1 MSFKSHYRAYQEFLT
16 LLKKFQ
22 NHCDFVLVNSDVN
35 ALQPEFESLKQWFQ
49 AHLIPLSAEDLEPAI
64 APRWQSMQTEIKREF
79 RLLTTDVIFL
89 ASSRQT
95 ATQEKRLK
103 SVSDRLKKLIDYSQA
118 ILNCYE
124 HITSANRHLDT

>member
-22 NHCDFVLVNSDVN
+22 NHCDSLLVNSDVD
-35 ALQPEFESLKQWFQ
+35 ALQPEFESLKRWFQ
-49 AHLIPLSAEDLEPAI
+49 EELIPLGAEDLEPAI
-64 APRWQSMQTEIKREF
+64 APRWQSIQTEIKREF

-95 ATQEKRLK
+95 ATQTKRLQA
-103 SVSDRLKKLIDYSQA
+103 VGDRLQRLTDYCQV
-118 ILNCYE
+118 ILT
-124 HITSANRHLDT
+124 IIS